1 LATPPGFVCG
11 AGCVPPRGRLSGTM
25 PNSLLLAARLH
36 DDSMSQCI
44 EERWPHDLMLSGLNM
59 D

>member
-1 LATPPGFVCG
+1 
-11 AGCVPPRGRLSGTM
+11 M

-44 EERWPHDLMLSGLNM
+44 EKRGPYDLTLSGLNM